1 MKNFFEA
8 IARLFEELLLVPYNI
23 LADIELQN
31 WWVANFMSWL
41 FMAIGLAAG
50 VYWILQLRS
59 FDKNEEEDKDTSAH
73 SFL

>member
-1 MKNFFEA
+1 MKKIFEA
-8 IARLFEELLLVPYNI
+8 IASLFEDLLLVPYNI
-23 LADIELQN
+23 LADIELHS
-31 WWVANFMSWL
+31 WWAANFISWF
-41 FMAIGLAAG
+41 FMVIGLAAG

>member
-8 IARLFEELLLVPYNI
+8 IAKLFEELLLVPYNI
-23 LADIELQN
+23 LTDIELQS
-31 WWVANFMSWL
+31 WWAANFMSWF

>member
-1 MKNFFEA
+1 MKKIFEA
-8 IARLFEELLLVPYNI
+8 IASLFEELLLVPYNI
-23 LADIELQN
+23 LADIELQS
-31 WWVANFMSWL
+31 WWVANFISWF

>member
-1 MKNFFEA
+1 
-8 IARLFEELLLVPYNI
+8 
-23 LADIELQN
+23 
-31 WWVANFMSWL
+31 MSWF